1 MRIKEAFMAY
11 VSIPKDLTKVKTK
24 FALGLTKR
32 QVVCFGSAA
41 VMGLPLFFLLR
52 AHIPTSA
59 AAFLMILVMLPWFL
73 FAMYEHHGQPLEKYL
88 RCIIAVRFTRP
99 KIRTYRTNN
108 LYAATSR
115 QRELYK
121 EVQKIVCERSA
132 HRGKESITKAKA
144 ADRQARQSRQGRR

>member
-1 MRIKEAFMAY
+1 MAY
-11 VSIPKDLTKVKTK
+11 VSIPKDLTRVKTK

-32 QVVCFGSAA
+32 QLVCFGSAA

-52 AHIPTSA
+52 AHMATSA

-88 RCIIAVRFTRP
+88 RCIIAVRFIRP
-99 KIRTYRTNN
+99 KVRIYQTNN
-108 LYAATSR
+108 LYAATKR

-121 EVQKIVCERSA
+121 EVQNIVCERTA
-132 HRGKESITKAKA
+132 RRGKETIGKAETGN
-144 ADRQARQSRQGRR
+144 RRGGNGRQGR